1 MSPACEADVAGA
13 AQTTL
18 VAAGALLESS
28 VLGSD
33 GKSLG
38 KVAEIMLVAGK
49 GEIAYVVL
57 ASGGLLGIGETLH
70 AILWCDV
77 TIDPLDGHLSLAL
90 TVEELAARPGF
101 DKGHWPPS
109 APSAS

>member
-1 MSPACEADVAGA
+1 MSPADEAEVAGA

-18 VAAGALLESS
+18 VAAGALLEST

-57 ASGGLLGIGETLH
+57 ASGGVLGIGETLH
-70 AILWCDV
+70 AVTWCDF
-77 TIDPLDGHLSLAL
+77 TIDPADGHLSLAM
-90 TVEELAARPGF
+90 TADELAERPGF
-101 DKGHWPPS
+101 DKDHWPSNASS
-109 APSAS
+109 A